1 MKHFLKM
8 VETLKADEG
17 YSDTPYQDIVGV
29 WTIYHG
35 NTILYTRGNQRVT
48 ASTIGG
54 NRDEAEKNL
63 YCGIQSAIKKAQG
76 YVNNFHELSDV
87 RQCVLVMM
95 AYQLGFNLYSFKDT
109 KFLIENNAHKQA
121 ADEMMDSKWAK
132 QTYRRA
138 KKLTNMYKLDK
149 WL

>member
-1 MKHFLKM
+1 MNHFLKM
-8 VETLKADEG
+8 VEMLKSDEG
-17 YSDTPYQDIVGV
+17 LSLTPYQDIMGV

-48 ASTIGG
+48 ASTIG
-54 NRDEAEKNL
+54 NDRSEAVKNL
-63 YCGIQSAIKKAQG
+63 YCGIASAIDKATG
-76 YVNNFHELSDV
+76 YVANFHELSPI

-95 AYQLGFNLYSFKDT
+95 AYQMGFKLYEFKDT

-121 ADEMMDSKWAK
+121 ADEMMESLWAK
-132 QTYRRA
+132 QTYKRA
-138 KKLTNMYKLDK
+138 KRLSNIYKLDK